1 MIPKIACWRKEEVI
15 RSARGT
21 GKMYCTVYASGHAGG
36 GTWTA
41 VLAYCIVWAEPHYLL
56 EDVKDD
62 SETGM
67 PTWRAQ
73 TEGL

>member
-1 MIPKIACWRKEEVI
+1 
-15 RSARGT
+15 
-21 GKMYCTVYASGHAGG
+21 MYYTVYASGHAGG

-56 EDVKDD
+56 EDAKDD